1 MSALRSLLLTAG
13 PILLLIAGAPSKA
26 GWQARTVPPNE
37 TGGAQSGTTASAIDR
52 LTLAQ
57 RLTRSG
63 ALFYGAW
70 WCPHCSHQKELFGG
84 RASAFLP
91 YVECDRDD
99 EGRRRCATARVRAY
113 PTWVIGA
120 ERREG
125 VLSLEELQAWLNTI
139 TPTGQRDGTP
149 AATPARP
156 PGDTPSPMP

>member
-26 GWQARTVPPNE
+26 EWQARTVPIE
-37 TGGAQSGTTASAIDR
+37 TGGAQSRTTASPVDGRVA
-52 LTLAQ
+52 LAQ
-57 RLTRSG
+57 LLSRSG

-70 WCPHCSHQKELFGG
+70 WCPHCSHQKELFGDKG
-84 RASAFLP
+84 SAFLP
-91 YVECDRDD
+91 YVECDRD
-99 EGRRRCATARVRAY
+99 EAGRQRCATAGVRAY

-139 TPTGQRDGTP
+139 SPAGQRSATP
-149 AATPARP
+149 AAKPA
-156 PGDTPSPMP
+156 GTPSATPPAQP